1 MSKRSVS
8 LAESPVEF
16 RPQSV
21 TGLGRD
27 RPLEHDVAVL
37 SPAVQPLGFRRGDD
51 AGLQAPVD
59 LLACIYSIRPETG
72 EPTEVRR
79 IGSLRR
85 DE

>member
-51 AGLQAPVD
+51 AGLQTLVD
-59 LLACIYSIRPETG
+59 LLGCVFPVRPETG

-79 IGSLRR
+79 IEVLRR